1 MIVEIEM
8 TEGLLRQWNEIVR
21 AYRMEP
27 RLDGSLAAQA
37 REEDRLSART
47 VRQIYEALMRH
58 KPAALDC
65 EIIDAVDRAKAAHDG
80 AFSRETL
87 RIGKAGA

>member
-1 MIVEIEM
+1 MIVEIEL
-8 TEGLLRQWNEIVR
+8 TPGLLRQVHEIVR

-27 RLDGSLAAQA
+27 RLDGSLAEQA
-37 REEDRLSART
+37 REEDRLSERT
-47 VRQIYEALMRH
+47 VRRIYEALMRH

-65 EIIDAVDRAKAAHDG
+65 EIIDAVARAKTAHDG

-87 RIGKAGA
+87 RLGKAGQ